1 MARGLGHGSG
11 EGRAQMKAVW
21 TRAAIRDL
29 THAREYIARENPDAA
44 REIASHIV
52 DATERI
58 IQFPEVGRPGRVRG
72 TRELVVAET
81 QYLIVYRLKKNA
93 IHFLRVLH
101 GRQQWPKGK

>member
-1 MARGLGHGSG
+1 
-11 EGRAQMKAVW
+11 MKAVW
-21 TRAAIRDL
+21 ARAAIRDL
-29 THAREYIARENPDAA
+29 TRGRDYISRENPTAA

-58 IQFPEVGRPGRVRG
+58 IKFPEVGRVDRVNG
-72 TRELVVAET
+72 TREMAVSGT

-101 GRQQWPKGK
+101 GHQEWPKSKKS